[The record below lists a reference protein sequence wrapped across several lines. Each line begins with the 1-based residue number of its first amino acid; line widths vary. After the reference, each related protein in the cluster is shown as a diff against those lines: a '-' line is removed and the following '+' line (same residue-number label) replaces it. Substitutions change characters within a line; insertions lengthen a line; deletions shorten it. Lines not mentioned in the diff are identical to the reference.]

1 MAQVP
6 ADNALPVRAT
16 ARAAVGRFMG
26 RLPHLPRVALTPFL
40 VLFLV
45 QGVMLAI
52 ARTGGGEGSQ
62 SPLAAVVVV
71 AAIPVVVF
79 CYAAFL
85 VDWLRLVLLG
95 PDAPGTGPRTGV
107 SRRDGR
113 MLGSGILVGGVAVV
127 ASIPGILLG
136 MATGGSAVGGAL
148 AGVVTLML
156 ALTAGVSA
164 GLILPPVAVDRKLPV
179 ATALAAVGPV
189 LGRVAGIVALT
200 LLPLHLLVSF
210 SGVAYAAMLT
220 GDGPIVPVMVLTL
233 VLEFLELALLGTL
246 LAELYWRRIGDPTQP
261 EAA

>member
-6 ADNALPVRAT
+6 ADNPLPVRAT
-16 ARAAVGRFMG
+16 ARAAVGRFMD

-52 ARTGGGEGSQ
+52 ARTGGEGSQ

-95 PDAPGTGPRTGV
+95 PDAPGTGPRASV

-136 MATGGSAVGGAL
+136 MATGGSAVGGGIGA
-148 AGVVTLML
+148 VVTLML

-246 LAELYWRRIGDPTQP
+246 LAELYWRRIGDPTEP